1 MNEQIMVTETA
12 LKYLNSTRPWV
23 LFLAVL
29 AFIGTAFMALACLFM
44 FAGAA
49 LAPANGKMPAALFL
63 ILGAVYLVMTLF
75 FMLIP
80 AILLVR
86 YSSAISRI
94 AISGQSAL
102 EDALAKQKTF
112 WKYAGNFTIAMLV
125 LDVFIIIAEFKFGLF
140 HGPRHFP

>member
-1 MNEQIMVTETA
+1 MNEPVMVSETA
-12 LKYLNSTRPWV
+12 LQYLRSTRPWV

-29 AFIGTAFMALACLFM
+29 AFIGTAFMALACLIM

-63 ILGAVYLVMTLF
+63 ILGVVYLVMTLF
-75 FMLIP
+75 FCLIP

-94 AISGQSAL
+94 PSIGQSAL

-112 WKYAGNFTIAMLV
+112 WKYAGNFTIAMLI
-125 LDVFIIIAEFKFGLF
+125 LDVFIIFAEYKFGLF
-140 HGPRHFP
+140 HGPRHLP